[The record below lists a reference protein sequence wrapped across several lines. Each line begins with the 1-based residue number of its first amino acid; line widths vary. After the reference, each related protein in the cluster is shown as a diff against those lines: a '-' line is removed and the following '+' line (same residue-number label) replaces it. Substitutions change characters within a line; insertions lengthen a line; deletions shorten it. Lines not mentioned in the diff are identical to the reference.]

1 MLSIDEVIEDL
12 KYDIEIDMYIHDI
25 APQIVEWLEELKE
38 LRELKSKLNIN
49 SQYRLYRIWQMMRQR
64 CNNENAENYKYYG
77 GRGICVCDEWGND
90 FSLFALWSFANGYN
104 DNLTID
110 RIESDGNYEP
120 SNCRWISKKEQMN
133 NRSSNTKYTYDGET
147 HTLSEWADIY
157 KINKGTFYT
166 RWSNGKRGTELF
178 APAKIKKE
186 NRKPV
191 EYNGKTQTIRQWAE
205 EYNGGWISVKDRLPN
220 DDKEQYIVQKTN
232 GFIDILGFTKDAYKL
247 DRYDFAE
254 YRGKKKQLFYDY
266 NSEYGYIE
274 CECEAWQYLP
284 EQFKER
290 D

>member
-1 MLSIDEVIEDL
+1 MLSIDEVIAHEKELSKEIYVEAMLCHANPNDEKL
-12 KYDIEIDMYIHDI
+12 DGCIERGKYHEQL
-25 APQIVEWLEELKE
+25 AEWLEELKE

-77 GRGICVCDEWGND
+77 GRGICVCDEWEND

-110 RIESDGNYEP
+110 RIESNGNYEP

-157 KINKGTFYT
+157 KINKETFYT

-178 APAKIKKE
+178 APAKIKMK
-186 NRKPV
+186 NREPI
-191 EYNGKTQTIRQWAE
+191 EYNGKTQTIRRWSE
-205 EYNGGWISVKDRLPN
+205 EYNINYSTLIKRLDSGMDISTALTKPV
-220 DDKEQYIVQKTN
+220 DKRFRNSKYDELAEQ
-232 GFIDILGFTKDAYKL
+232 L
-247 DRYDFAE
+247 
-254 YRGKKKQLFYDY
+254 
-266 NSEYGYIE
+266 
-274 CECEAWQYLP
+274 
-284 EQFKER
+284 KES